1 MGCGARPTA
10 AFSGEGNKME
20 LTVIHGGGTNKR
32 GDIVTVEKYD
42 RGTYIEIIKKVE
54 RENGQVDIY
63 VDKKPKENK

>member
-1 MGCGARPTA
+1 
-10 AFSGEGNKME
+10 ME
-20 LTVIHGGGTNKR
+20 LTVIQGGGTNKR

-63 VDKKPKENK
+63 VDKKPKGNK